1 MKLFVNESK
10 TETTVEID
18 KDITI
23 DVDISKLDDNER
35 SELLTELLEN
45 MPDDDIEDCIDEN
58 DRMIKVILK
67 SHVYCRDKDLRYLF
81 YILEGDAN
89 HDELK
94 KDLRSLI
101 EKYNLQDEL

>member
-58 DRMIKVILK
+58 DRMIK
-67 SHVYCRDKDLRYLF
+67 
-81 YILEGDAN
+81 
-89 HDELK
+89 
-94 KDLRSLI
+94 
-101 EKYNLQDEL
+101 